1 MTKTKQAPAVKPHK
15 SRSKNFIKNNEL
27 YAEMVAW
34 RDSSNDPETR
44 IPSETLGRMLRDIST
59 HYMTHPNYIRYPAS
73 MKEDMASCCTI
84 AMLKALKSYDFA
96 KKNPFAYMTQ
106 VCWSCTMTYLAKH
119 YKYVNFKRELMKQ
132 NIMDQVA
139 AGVNI
144 APGERY
150 LKLLDDITSDS
161 TMNKTAQEDNV
172 AFLTKLLGPNA
183 LPPPPSPDEGEDD
196 EDYAKD

>member
-1 MTKTKQAPAVKPHK
+1 MSNKKDTMVAPARKK
-15 SRSKNFIKNNEL
+15 RGKNFINKDDLYSELLAWKN
-27 YAEMVAW
+27 
-34 RDSSNDPETR
+34 SSEDPDTR
-44 IPSETLGRMLRDIST
+44 IPSEKLGVMLRDIAA

-119 YKYVNFKRELMKQ
+119 YKYINFKREVMKQ
-132 NIMDQVA
+132 NIMDQIA
-139 AGVNI
+139 TGVNV

-150 LKLLDDITSDS
+150 LKLLDDISTDS
-161 TMNKTAQEDNV
+161 SMNKAEQEDNV
-172 AFLTKLLGPNA
+172 TFLTKLLGPDA
-183 LPPPPSPDEGEDD
+183 IPPPPVTDEDED
-196 EDYAKD
+196 EDYGKE

>member
-1 MTKTKQAPAVKPHK
+1 MNTKNITTVPVRKK
-15 SRSKNFIKNNEL
+15 RGKNFINKDDL
-27 YAEMVAW
+27 YAELVAW
-34 RDSSNDPETR
+34 RQSNEDPDKR
-44 IPSETLGRMLRDIST
+44 IPSEALGMMLRDIAA

-84 AMLKALKSYDFA
+84 AMLKALKSYDFS

-119 YKYVNFKRELMKQ
+119 YKYVNFKRDLMKQ

-139 AGVNI
+139 SGVNI

-150 LKLLDDITSDS
+150 LKLLDDITSSS
-161 TMNKTAQEDNV
+161 TMNKAAQEDNV
-172 AFLTKLLGPNA
+172 AFLTKLLGPDA
-183 LPPPPSPDEGEDD
+183 IPPPATDDEGDD
-196 EDYAKD
+196 YVSEK